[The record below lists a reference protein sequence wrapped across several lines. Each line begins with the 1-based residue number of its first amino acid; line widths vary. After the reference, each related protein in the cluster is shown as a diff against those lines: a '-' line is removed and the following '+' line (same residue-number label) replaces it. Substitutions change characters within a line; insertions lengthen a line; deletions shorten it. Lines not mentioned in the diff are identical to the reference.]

1 MKIIPTIY
9 FHGNDYSAIT
19 PVGRTSLL
27 LKKDKKIFS
36 QLVSIDDA
44 LSIKLNKNLLVKSVS
59 VEAYLFFAASVSG
72 SLSVECCLPSLSL
85 ISAQTEQSRKVQNSD
100 YIQLMLLVSQTKIF
114 NLIRTLQITMT
125 PDVMVLQT

>member
-44 LSIKLNKNLLVKSVS
+44 LSIKLNKNLLVKS